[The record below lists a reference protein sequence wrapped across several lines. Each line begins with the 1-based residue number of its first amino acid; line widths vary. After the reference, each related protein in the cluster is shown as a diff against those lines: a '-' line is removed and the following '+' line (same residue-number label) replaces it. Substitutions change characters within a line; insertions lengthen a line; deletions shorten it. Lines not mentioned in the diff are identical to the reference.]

1 MAYEFRRERVH
12 GWHCQRMEVLM
23 CRQRQNQGN
32 VLVQIHL
39 SKSRYVEH
47 RESLDRDV
55 NFLFRPGDNPL
66 PRLIGVDA
74 WCWQWNP

>member
-23 CRQRQNQGN
+23 RRQRQNQGN

-47 RESLDRDV
+47 RESLDGDV